1 MQDHARRIRLRHM
14 MHQVMVDSTKPLPL
28 DGITDKLMELFRKEQ
43 NLIDALLP
51 ELTGEEAPATF
62 GHNKWVPVHRALRY
76 MVLREFTTGVRRTD
90 CLESMGL
97 ARVAYEGLIPTSKGL
112 RAWADMLSIS
122 PEEAVDG
129 ISLILDNWRRSRILH
144 ITGDPI

>member
-1 MQDHARRIRLRHM
+1 
-14 MHQVMVDSTKPLPL
+14 MHQVIADNATPLPL
-28 DGITDKLMELFRKEQ
+28 DGITDKLMEIFRKDQ
-43 NLIDALLP
+43 NLIDTLLP

-97 ARVAYEGLIPTSKGL
+97 AKAVYEGLSPSSLGL
-112 RAWADMLSIS
+112 RNWAEAMGIS
-122 PEEAVDG
+122 PEEAVEA
-129 ISLILDNWRRSRILH
+129 ISLILDNWRRNRILYV
-144 ITGDPI
+144 TGDPIYSRYHPKDDP